1 MLCAV
6 VVPLRRELRRLVV
19 VRLHEALH
27 DELRRLALLGDGRP
41 LVGAAPSEARCST
54 AEAVSSPIL
63 ADAIV
68 FGITA
73 FERIVEY

>member
-1 MLCAV
+1 MRRAGLLEPRAALLCAV

-41 LVGAAPSEARCST
+41 LVGAAPSEDALLHCEGRV
-54 AEAVSSPIL
+54 VSDL
-63 ADAIV
+63 
-68 FGITA
+68 G
-73 FERIVEY
+73 